1 MMSQEQYAGTSGV
14 VPVTEEAAAILV
26 VDDDR
31 EIRTLLTQSLGA
43 RGYRVQS
50 AANTREM
57 DAVMERERIDAVL
70 LDVMMPG
77 EDGISA
83 CRRITRDLSLI
94 PI

>member
-1 MMSQEQYAGTSGV
+1 MTMQTQISDQPAS
-14 VPVTEEAAAILV
+14 ILV

-43 RGYRVQS
+43 RGYRVQA

-57 DAVMERERIDAVL
+57 DAVLERERVDAIL

-77 EDGISA
+77 
-83 CRRITRDLSLI
+83 
-94 PI
+94 